1 MTPNRHPLRARV
13 GVMGCMMLLAAG
25 ATGCLASP
33 ADIAE
38 AEGPDEI
45 ASAEQALIRGSGGSQ
60 RLGYSCTNGTCTC
73 DKSIEND
80 CEDMTAVCTDKTV
93 DGVITCINGWLTT
106 HCTCTKDAGFV
117 RPTWNG
123 TIVNA
128 GDLGAVSTFR

>member
-1 MTPNRHPLRARV
+1 MTQFCLPSRV
-13 GVMGCMMLLAAG
+13 RILGCLMLITGFA

-38 AEGPDEI
+38 AEGEGDVAVADE
-45 ASAEQALIRGSGGSQ
+45 ALIRGGSNHQ

-106 HCTCTKDAGFV
+106 HVSPLWTTS
-117 RPTWNG
+117 T
-123 TIVNA
+123 
-128 GDLGAVSTFR
+128 AVPPARGSSAEWHVV